1 MEDKSGV
8 HTAQVFKNA
17 EQRSTRSHYCVIENM
32 KKQNVTVYLHVVSVD
47 HNLDDSIPDLLWIQ
61 VKDQRSDC
69 KRTTHLLTDVIA
81 GKSDQVE
88 NDVDVPDV
96 QRL

>member
-1 MEDKSGV
+1 MQNNLLQDRTVVYEKV
-8 HTAQVFKNA
+8 
-17 EQRSTRSHYCVIENM
+17 R
-32 KKQNVTVYLHVVSVD
+32 KKNVTVYLHVVSVD

-96 QRL
+96 QRLFSHPF

>member
-1 MEDKSGV
+1 MK
-8 HTAQVFKNA
+8 
-17 EQRSTRSHYCVIENM
+17 

-69 KRTTHLLTDVIA
+69 MRTTHLLTDVIA

-96 QRL
+96 KRLFSHTF

>member
-17 EQRSTRSHYCVIENM
+17 EQLVTRSYQCVIENM
-32 KKQNVTVYLHVVSVD
+32 KEQNVTVYLHVVSVD
-47 HNLDDSIPDLLWIQ
+47 HNLDDSIPDLLC
-61 VKDQRSDC
+61 KDQRSVC
-69 KRTTHLLTDVIA
+69 IRKTHLLTDVIA

>member
-1 MEDKSGV
+1 MQSKIAPVCIRKYE
-8 HTAQVFKNA
+8 
-17 EQRSTRSHYCVIENM
+17 
-32 KKQNVTVYLHVVSVD
+32 KQNVTVYLHVVSVD
-47 HNLDDSIPDLLWIQ
+47 HNLDDSIPDLLC
-61 VKDQRSDC
+61 KDQRSVC
-69 KRTTHLLTDVIA
+69 IRKTHLLTDVIA

>member
-1 MEDKSGV
+1 MQNNLLQDR
-8 HTAQVFKNA
+8 TAVYEKV
-17 EQRSTRSHYCVIENM
+17 RKT
-32 KKQNVTVYLHVVSVD
+32 KQIVTVYLHVVSVD

-61 VKDQRSDC
+61 VKDPRSGC
-69 KRTTHLLTDVIA
+69 MRKTHLLTDVIA

>member
-1 MEDKSGV
+1 
-8 HTAQVFKNA
+8 
-17 EQRSTRSHYCVIENM
+17 M
-32 KKQNVTVYLHVVSVD
+32 KKKKVTGYLHVVSVD

-69 KRTTHLLTDVIA
+69 MRTTHLLTDVIA

-96 QRL
+96 QRLFSHPF

>member
-1 MEDKSGV
+1 MQSKIAPVCIRKYE
-8 HTAQVFKNA
+8 
-17 EQRSTRSHYCVIENM
+17 
-32 KKQNVTVYLHVVSVD
+32 KQNVTVYLHVVSVD
-47 HNLDDSIPDLLWIQ
+47 HNLDDSIPDLLGIQ

-69 KRTTHLLTDVIA
+69 MRTTHLLTDVIA

-96 QRL
+96 KRLFSHTF